1 MDVREALHKSRSYRR
16 FWQNVQIPETDMLVI
31 ADAARLSPS
40 GRNIQALKF
49 LLSFDE
55 ETNRKI
61 FPTLA
66 WAGYL
71 TDWAGPE
78 EGERPSAYIVQLLD
92 TRIATSTFCDEG
104 ITAQSMLLQ
113 ATELGYGGCIIA
125 AVKRKELK
133 EALGLPEYYEIKF
146 VIALGKPKET
156 VVLEDM
162 GGRTS
167 HTDLAAHDSDKPGT
181 VHNCH
186 ETGTG
191 RRSDDYRYW
200 RDPDGTH
207 HVPKRPLRDIVLLPP
222 YTDPQP

>member
-1 MDVREALHKSRSYRR
+1 MDVREALLRNRSCRR
-16 FWQNVQIPETDMLVI
+16 FCQDAVISEHDLLTI

-49 LLSFDE
+49 LISCRSELNS
-55 ETNRKI
+55 RI

-78 EGERPSAYIVQLLD
+78 EGERPSAYIIQLLD
-92 TRIATSTFCDEG
+92 KSITPNIMSEDCG

-125 AVKRKELK
+125 AVRRKELHA
-133 EALGLPEYYEIKF
+133 ALELDDRYTVMN

-156 VVLEDM
+156 VVIEDM
-162 GGRTS
+162 KDG
-167 HTDLAAHDSDKPGT
+167 
-181 VHNCH
+181 
-186 ETGTG
+186 E
-191 RRSDDYRYW
+191 YRYW
-200 RDPDGTH
+200 RDADGTH
-207 HVPKRPLRDIVLLPP
+207 HVPKRSLEELVILKN
-222 YTDPQP
+222 

>member
-1 MDVREALHKSRSYRR
+1 MDVREALLRNRSRRR
-16 FWQNVQIPETDMLVI
+16 FYQDYIIPENDLLTI

-49 LLSFDE
+49 LISCRSELNS
-55 ETNRKI
+55 RI

-78 EGERPSAYIVQLLD
+78 EGERPSAYIIQLLD
-92 TRIATSTFCDEG
+92 KSITPNIMSEDCG

-125 AVKRKELK
+125 AVRRKELHA
-133 EALGLPEYYEIKF
+133 ALELDDRYTVMN

-156 VVLEDM
+156 VVIEDM
-162 GGRTS
+162 KDG
-167 HTDLAAHDSDKPGT
+167 
-181 VHNCH
+181 
-186 ETGTG
+186 E
-191 RRSDDYRYW
+191 YRYW
-200 RDPDGTH
+200 RDADGTH
-207 HVPKRPLRDIVLLPP
+207 HVPKRSLEELVILKN
-222 YTDPQP
+222 

>member
-1 MDVREALHKSRSYRR
+1 MNVREALLRNRSCRR
-16 FWQNVQIPETDMLVI
+16 FYQDYIIPENDLLTI

-49 LLSFDE
+49 LISCRPELNS
-55 ETNRKI
+55 RI

-78 EGERPSAYIVQLLD
+78 EGERPSAYIIQLLD
-92 TRIATSTFCDEG
+92 KSITPNIMSEDCG

-125 AVKRKELK
+125 AVRRKELHAVL
-133 EALGLPEYYEIKF
+133 ELDDRYTVMN

-156 VVLEDM
+156 VVIEDM
-162 GGRTS
+162 KDG
-167 HTDLAAHDSDKPGT
+167 
-181 VHNCH
+181 
-186 ETGTG
+186 E
-191 RRSDDYRYW
+191 YRYW
-200 RDPDGTH
+200 RDADGTH
-207 HVPKRPLRDIVLLPP
+207 HVPKRSLEELVILKN
-222 YTDPQP
+222 

>member
-1 MDVREALHKSRSYRR
+1 MNVREALLRSRSCRR
-16 FWQNVQIPETDMLVI
+16 FYQDYIIPENDLLTI

-49 LLSFDE
+49 LISCRPELNS
-55 ETNRKI
+55 RI

-78 EGERPSAYIVQLLD
+78 EGERPSAYIIQLLD
-92 TRIATSTFCDEG
+92 KSITPNIMSEDCG

-125 AVKRKELK
+125 AVRRKELHA
-133 EALGLPEYYEIKF
+133 ALELDDRYTVMN

-156 VVLEDM
+156 VVIEDM
-162 GGRTS
+162 KDG
-167 HTDLAAHDSDKPGT
+167 
-181 VHNCH
+181 
-186 ETGTG
+186 E
-191 RRSDDYRYW
+191 YRYW
-200 RDPDGTH
+200 RDADGTH
-207 HVPKRPLRDIVLLPP
+207 HVPKRSLDELVILKN
-222 YTDPQP
+222 

>member
-1 MDVREALHKSRSYRR
+1 MNVREALLRNRSCRR
-16 FWQNVQIPETDMLVI
+16 FYQDYIIPENDLLTI

-49 LLSFDE
+49 LISCRPELNS
-55 ETNRKI
+55 RI

-78 EGERPSAYIVQLLD
+78 EGERPSAYIIQLLD
-92 TRIATSTFCDEG
+92 KSITPNIMSEDCG

-125 AVKRKELK
+125 AVRRKELHA
-133 EALGLPEYYEIKF
+133 ALELDDRYTVMN

-156 VVLEDM
+156 VVIEDM
-162 GGRTS
+162 KDG
-167 HTDLAAHDSDKPGT
+167 
-181 VHNCH
+181 
-186 ETGTG
+186 E
-191 RRSDDYRYW
+191 YRYW
-200 RDPDGTH
+200 RDADGTH
-207 HVPKRPLRDIVLLPP
+207 HVPKRSLDELVILKN
-222 YTDPQP
+222 

>member
-1 MDVREALHKSRSYRR
+1 MNVREALLRNRSCRR
-16 FWQNVQIPETDMLVI
+16 FYQDYIIPENDLLTI

-49 LLSFDE
+49 LISCRPELNS
-55 ETNRKI
+55 RI

-78 EGERPSAYIVQLLD
+78 EGERPSAYIIQLLD
-92 TRIATSTFCDEG
+92 KSITPNIMSEDCG

-125 AVKRKELK
+125 AVRRKELHA
-133 EALGLPEYYEIKF
+133 ALELDDRYTVMN

-156 VVLEDM
+156 VLIEDM
-162 GGRTS
+162 KDG
-167 HTDLAAHDSDKPGT
+167 
-181 VHNCH
+181 
-186 ETGTG
+186 E
-191 RRSDDYRYW
+191 YRYW
-200 RDPDGTH
+200 RDADGTH
-207 HVPKRPLRDIVLLPP
+207 HVPKRSLDELVILKNPNL
-222 YTDPQP
+222 TT

>member
-1 MDVREALHKSRSYRR
+1 MNVREALLRNRSCRR
-16 FWQNVQIPETDMLVI
+16 FYQDYIIPENDLLTI

-49 LLSFDE
+49 LISCRPELNS
-55 ETNRKI
+55 RI

-78 EGERPSAYIVQLLD
+78 EGERPSAYIIQLLD
-92 TRIATSTFCDEG
+92 KSITPNIMSEDCG

-125 AVKRKELK
+125 AVRRKELHA
-133 EALGLPEYYEIKF
+133 ALELDDRYTVMN

-156 VVLEDM
+156 VVIEDM
-162 GGRTS
+162 KDG
-167 HTDLAAHDSDKPGT
+167 
-181 VHNCH
+181 
-186 ETGTG
+186 E
-191 RRSDDYRYW
+191 YRYW
-200 RDPDGTH
+200 RGADGTP
-207 HVPKRPLRDIVLLPP
+207 HVPKRSLYELVILKN
-222 YTDPQP
+222 